1 MTYWNQDAPLEKA
14 ISDAG
19 WRESKRAN
27 HAFRDYALMGAARS
41 LANLCQK
48 YTNQLPGIH
57 HLPVTKSLATLKK
70 WSQTF
75 AWVERSERFDALQ
88 AEKTK
93 LEYETRRD
101 QIMQAGLALAHERI
115 DKLTTIFN
123 RLYEDFQEEQNL
135 WLPDKKG
142 IGQAENFTVVDIV
155 RFNAQIVDQ
164 MRGALDDIAREVG
177 GRVKVEKV
185 ESSVLN
191 LNVRADDLAHAR
203 QVAADYERKLLGD
216 EPKPAGE
223 H

>member
-1 MTYWNQDAPLEKA
+1 MPQWNSDAPLEKS
-14 ISDAG
+14 ISDDG
-19 WRESKRAN
+19 WHESKRAN
-27 HAFRDYALMGAARS
+27 QAFRDYALMGPSRS
-41 LANLCQK
+41 LANLCNF
-48 YTNQLPGIH
+48 YTNQSPGTLH
-57 HLPVTKSLATLKK
+57 FPATRSLNTLKK

-75 AWVERSERFDALQ
+75 AWVERSERFDVLQ
-88 AEKTK
+88 DEKTRA
-93 LEYETRRD
+93 EYETRRN

-142 IGQAENFTVVDIV
+142 IGQAENFVVVDLV

-203 QVAADYERKLLGD
+203 QVAADYERKLLD
-216 EPKPAGE
+216 ESEPTGE